1 MAHKSD
7 AEIEED
13 RHQALADL
21 ENDASAKFAP
31 GSMGCHEALH
41 MANMMADTL
50 ERQLLTHPA
59 ILLNPAWYARV
70 WRACDE
76 LGALYQE
83 IGAVHFGGGEHDPPG
98 KKP

>member
-1 MAHKSD
+1 MTHKTN

-13 RHQALADL
+13 RQSALADL
-21 ENDASAKFAP
+21 EKDASAKFAP
-31 GSMGCHEALH
+31 GTMGCHEALH

-50 ERQLLTHPA
+50 DRQLLTHPA
-59 ILLNPAWYARV
+59 IILNPVWYARV

-83 IGAVHFGGGEHDPPG
+83 IGAVHFGEG
-98 KKP
+98 KEDHPVN

>member
-1 MAHKSD
+1 MAQKTDS
-7 AEIEED
+7 EIEEG
-13 RHQALADL
+13 RQQALAEL
-21 ENDASAKFAP
+21 EKEASAKFAP

-50 ERQLLTHPA
+50 DRQLLTHPA
-59 ILLNPAWYARV
+59 IILNPVWYARV

-83 IGAVHFGGGEHDPPG
+83 IGAVHFGGGDVLE
-98 KKP
+98 KS